1 MRQRPRRPHASRA
14 ANAELDGGGGEDV
27 IDDDE
32 DPAIIRTTTRPL
44 ALLHNG
50 GRGGVRAAHD
60 MSAAAAAAT
69 QRPVVV
75 GGRIDYHYA
84 CQRLRVRAL
93 KAFAVAVSYELFFR
107 GFSFFVVDVST

>member
-32 DPAIIRTTTRPL
+32 DPAIIRTTTRP
-44 ALLHNG
+44 LLHNG

-93 KAFAVAVSYELFFR
+93 KAFASRYMYV
-107 GFSFFVVDVST
+107 FFVDSLLRVDV